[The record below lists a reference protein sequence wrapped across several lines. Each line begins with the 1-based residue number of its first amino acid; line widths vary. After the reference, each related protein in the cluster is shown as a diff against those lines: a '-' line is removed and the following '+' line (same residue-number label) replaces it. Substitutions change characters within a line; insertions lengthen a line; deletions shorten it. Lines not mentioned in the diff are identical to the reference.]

1 MSEDLD
7 TTKRQLRD
15 MCKRYAEDASA
26 GDMRFSPVDGAEEFG
41 HYEAYSVRYIIDG
54 SGEYLG
60 AKLMLAGGG
69 PTVWLDTFE
78 GEIQGFWG
86 SDRCSFPIYD
96 YEYIDDYWEDMYKC
110 L

>member
-1 MSEDLD
+1 MSD
-7 TTKRQLRD
+7 TKEQLRD
-15 MCKRYAEDASA
+15 MCKRYAADASA
-26 GDMRFSPVDGAEEFG
+26 GEMRFWFDEDDDN
-41 HYEAYSVRYIIDG
+41 HYEAYSIRYIIDG
-54 SGEYLG
+54 SGGYLG
-60 AKLMLAGGG
+60 ARLMLAGGG

-96 YEYIDDYWEDMYKC
+96 YEYIDDYWEEMYKC